1 MNSLLVTAADL
12 LRYLD
17 GNTVKVVVVLALTL
31 ALRVLIKTFAKQT
44 PSVRRDLVEIARI
57 YFNRKKKKKN

>member
-1 MNSLLVTAADL
+1 MNWLLVTAADL

-17 GNTVKVVVVLALTL
+17 GNTVKVVVVVLALTV

-57 YFNRKKKKKN
+57 YFNRKKK